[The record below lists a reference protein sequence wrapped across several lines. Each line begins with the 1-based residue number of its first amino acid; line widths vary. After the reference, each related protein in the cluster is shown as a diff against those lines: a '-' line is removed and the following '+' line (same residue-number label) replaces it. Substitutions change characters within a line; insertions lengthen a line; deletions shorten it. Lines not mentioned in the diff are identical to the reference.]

1 MKKTYIAPESEY
13 INFEND
19 DVLTSV
25 QPLGNINDYTNT
37 SGEVPDTDAGI
48 VSMPDVVSPFV

>member
-25 QPLGNINDYTNT
+25 QPLGSINDYANTN
-37 SGEVPDTDAGI
+37 GEVPDTDAGI
-48 VSMPDVVSPFV
+48 VSMPDFESPFA

>member
-13 INFEND
+13 IKFDSD

-25 QPLGNINDYTNT
+25 QPLGGINDYTNT
-37 SGEVPDTDAGI
+37 SGEAPDTEAG
-48 VSMPDVVSPFV
+48 VASKSDVVSPFV